1 MNRSQYFNY
10 IEDKIDYLSYRIG
23 KRGKIN
29 LLDLNIYSE
38 TFFAEMINMLLKLN
52 LKNMNAIKQNVEGI
66 DLIDHDNKVVA
77 QVSSTNTKQKIEN
90 SLKKEIIKK
99 YKDYRFIFI
108 PIVGDSDAL
117 RLKTFRNPHGIN
129 FNPEEDIYDT
139 KAILNLV
146 LNMKIGEQQNF
157 YTFIKEE
164 LGNEVDLVKVDT
176 NLAAIIN
183 ILAKENLVNIPNS
196 SQINH
201 FEINRKIEFNNLQNA
216 KGTIDLYKVY
226 YSKLDEKYIEFDK
239 LGTNRSFSV
248 FSVLSNQYIKLQN
261 EKQDDIADKFEI
273 ASAATSTEEI
283 WGGKGN
289 PIYPPAQEVL
299 RAHGIGKTAYTDF
312 SGKRARQVTQQ
323 DYEYYDYLLCADT
336 ANVRNTMRIT
346 GPDYQDKIHL
356 LLDYAGR
363 HGQSIADPW
372 YTGRF
377 DETYRDVCQGC
388 EGFLDYLR
396 QGNRL

>member
-117 RLKTFRNPHGIN
+117 RLKIFRNPHGIN

-239 LGTNRSFSV
+239 LGTNRSLSV

-261 EKQDDIADKFEI
+261 EKQDDIDIFYSVINNVIEI
-273 ASAATSTEEI
+273 IQKSKNYVEIPYEELEMCVCI
-283 WGGKGN
+283 IVVDAFIRCKIFKN
-289 PIYPPAQEVL
+289 PEGYNHV
-299 RAHGIGKTAYTDF
+299 
-312 SGKRARQVTQQ
+312 VT
-323 DYEYYDYLLCADT
+323 
-336 ANVRNTMRIT
+336 
-346 GPDYQDKIHL
+346 G
-356 LLDYAGR
+356 
-363 HGQSIADPW
+363 
-372 YTGRF
+372 
-377 DETYRDVCQGC
+377 
-388 EGFLDYLR
+388 
-396 QGNRL
+396 

>member
-261 EKQDDIADKFEI
+261 EKQDDIDIFYSVINNVIEI
-273 ASAATSTEEI
+273 IQKSKNYVEIPYEELEMCVCI
-283 WGGKGN
+283 IVVDAFIRCKIFKN
-289 PIYPPAQEVL
+289 PEGYNHV
-299 RAHGIGKTAYTDF
+299 
-312 SGKRARQVTQQ
+312 VT
-323 DYEYYDYLLCADT
+323 
-336 ANVRNTMRIT
+336 
-346 GPDYQDKIHL
+346 G
-356 LLDYAGR
+356 
-363 HGQSIADPW
+363 
-372 YTGRF
+372 
-377 DETYRDVCQGC
+377 
-388 EGFLDYLR
+388 
-396 QGNRL
+396 

>member
-196 SQINH
+196 PQINH

-226 YSKLDEKYIEFDK
+226 YSKLDEKYTEFDK
-239 LGTNRSFSV
+239 LGTNRSLSV
-248 FSVLSNQYIKLQN
+248 FSVLSNQYSKLQN
-261 EKQDDIADKFEI
+261 EKQDDIDIFYSVINNVIEI
-273 ASAATSTEEI
+273 IQKSKNYVEIPYEELEMCVCI
-283 WGGKGN
+283 IVVDAFIRCKIFKN
-289 PIYPPAQEVL
+289 PEGYKHV
-299 RAHGIGKTAYTDF
+299 
-312 SGKRARQVTQQ
+312 VT
-323 DYEYYDYLLCADT
+323 
-336 ANVRNTMRIT
+336 R
-346 GPDYQDKIHL
+346 
-356 LLDYAGR
+356 
-363 HGQSIADPW
+363 
-372 YTGRF
+372 
-377 DETYRDVCQGC
+377 
-388 EGFLDYLR
+388 
-396 QGNRL
+396 

>member
-90 SLKKEIIKK
+90 SSKKEIIKK

-261 EKQDDIADKFEI
+261 EKQDDIDIFYSVINNVIEI
-273 ASAATSTEEI
+273 IQKSKNYVEIPYEELEMCVCI
-283 WGGKGN
+283 IVVDAFIRCKIFKN
-289 PIYPPAQEVL
+289 PEGYNHV
-299 RAHGIGKTAYTDF
+299 
-312 SGKRARQVTQQ
+312 VT
-323 DYEYYDYLLCADT
+323 
-336 ANVRNTMRIT
+336 
-346 GPDYQDKIHL
+346 G
-356 LLDYAGR
+356 
-363 HGQSIADPW
+363 
-372 YTGRF
+372 
-377 DETYRDVCQGC
+377 
-388 EGFLDYLR
+388 
-396 QGNRL
+396 

>member
-117 RLKTFRNPHGIN
+117 RLKTFRDPHGIN

-196 SQINH
+196 PQINH

-226 YSKLDEKYIEFDK
+226 YSKLDEKYTEFDK
-239 LGTNRSFSV
+239 LGTNRSLSV

-261 EKQDDIADKFEI
+261 EKQDDIDIFYSVINNVIEI
-273 ASAATSTEEI
+273 IQKSKNYVEIPYEELEMCVCI
-283 WGGKGN
+283 IVVDAFIRCKIFKN
-289 PIYPPAQEVL
+289 PEGYNHV
-299 RAHGIGKTAYTDF
+299 
-312 SGKRARQVTQQ
+312 VT
-323 DYEYYDYLLCADT
+323 
-336 ANVRNTMRIT
+336 
-346 GPDYQDKIHL
+346 G
-356 LLDYAGR
+356 
-363 HGQSIADPW
+363 
-372 YTGRF
+372 
-377 DETYRDVCQGC
+377 
-388 EGFLDYLR
+388 
-396 QGNRL
+396 

>member
-10 IEDKIDYLSYRIG
+10 IEDKLDYLSYRIG

-38 TFFAEMINMLLKLN
+38 TFFAEMINMLLKLD

-66 DLIDHDNKVVA
+66 DLIDHGNKVVA

-108 PIVGDSDAL
+108 PIVGDSDAV
-117 RLKTFRNPHGIN
+117 RLKTFRNPYGIK
-129 FNPEEDIYDT
+129 FNPKEDIYDIKT
-139 KAILNLV
+139 ILNLV

-183 ILAKENLVNIPNS
+183 ILAKENLVNIPDS
-196 SQINH
+196 PQINH
-201 FEINRKIEFNNLQNA
+201 FEINRKIEFNNLQKA

-226 YSKLDEKYIEFDK
+226 YSKLEEKYNEFDK
-239 LGTNRSFSV
+239 LGMNRSLSV

-261 EKQDDIADKFEI
+261 EKQDDIDIFYSVINNVIEI
-273 ASAATSTEEI
+273 IQKSKNYVEIPYEELEMCVCI
-283 WGGKGN
+283 IVVDAFIRCKIFKN
-289 PIYPPAQEVL
+289 PEGYNHV
-299 RAHGIGKTAYTDF
+299 
-312 SGKRARQVTQQ
+312 VT
-323 DYEYYDYLLCADT
+323 
-336 ANVRNTMRIT
+336 R
-346 GPDYQDKIHL
+346 
-356 LLDYAGR
+356 
-363 HGQSIADPW
+363 
-372 YTGRF
+372 
-377 DETYRDVCQGC
+377 
-388 EGFLDYLR
+388 
-396 QGNRL
+396 

>member
-117 RLKTFRNPHGIN
+117 RLKIFRNPHGIN

-196 SQINH
+196 LQINH

-226 YSKLDEKYIEFDK
+226 YSKLDEKYTEFDK
-239 LGTNRSFSV
+239 LGTNRSLSV

-261 EKQDDIADKFEI
+261 EKQDDIDIFYSVINNVIEI
-273 ASAATSTEEI
+273 IQKSKNYVEIPYEELEMCVCI
-283 WGGKGN
+283 IVVDAFIRCKIFKN
-289 PIYPPAQEVL
+289 PEGYNHV
-299 RAHGIGKTAYTDF
+299 
-312 SGKRARQVTQQ
+312 VT
-323 DYEYYDYLLCADT
+323 
-336 ANVRNTMRIT
+336 
-346 GPDYQDKIHL
+346 G
-356 LLDYAGR
+356 
-363 HGQSIADPW
+363 
-372 YTGRF
+372 
-377 DETYRDVCQGC
+377 
-388 EGFLDYLR
+388 
-396 QGNRL
+396 

>member
-196 SQINH
+196 PQINH

-239 LGTNRSFSV
+239 LGTNRSLSV

-261 EKQDDIADKFEI
+261 EKQDDIDIFYSVINNVIEI
-273 ASAATSTEEI
+273 IQKSKNYVEILYEELEMCVCI
-283 WGGKGN
+283 IVVDAFIRCKIFKN
-289 PIYPPAQEVL
+289 PEGYNHV
-299 RAHGIGKTAYTDF
+299 
-312 SGKRARQVTQQ
+312 VT
-323 DYEYYDYLLCADT
+323 
-336 ANVRNTMRIT
+336 
-346 GPDYQDKIHL
+346 G
-356 LLDYAGR
+356 
-363 HGQSIADPW
+363 
-372 YTGRF
+372 
-377 DETYRDVCQGC
+377 
-388 EGFLDYLR
+388 
-396 QGNRL
+396 

>member
-10 IEDKIDYLSYRIG
+10 IEEKIDFLSYRIG

-38 TFFAEMINMLLKLN
+38 TFFAEMISMLLN
-52 LKNMNAIKQNVEGI
+52 FDLKNMNVIKQNVEGI
-66 DLIDHDNKVVA
+66 DLIDHDSKVVA

-90 SLKKEIIKK
+90 SLKKEIIKI

-108 PIVGDSDAL
+108 PIVGDSDTL
-117 RLKTFRNPHGIN
+117 RTKTFRNPHGIK
-129 FNPEEDIYDT
+129 FDPKEDIYDT

-183 ILAKENLVNIPNS
+183 ILSKESLVNITNS
-196 SQINH
+196 PQINH

-239 LGTNRSFSV
+239 LGMNRSLSV

-261 EKQDDIADKFEI
+261 EKQDDIDIFYSVINNVIEI
-273 ASAATSTEEI
+273 IQKSKNYIEIPYEELEMCVCI
-283 WGGKGN
+283 IVVDAFIRCKIFKN
-289 PIYPPAQEVL
+289 PEGYSHV
-299 RAHGIGKTAYTDF
+299 
-312 SGKRARQVTQQ
+312 VT
-323 DYEYYDYLLCADT
+323 
-336 ANVRNTMRIT
+336 
-346 GPDYQDKIHL
+346 G
-356 LLDYAGR
+356 
-363 HGQSIADPW
+363 
-372 YTGRF
+372 
-377 DETYRDVCQGC
+377 
-388 EGFLDYLR
+388 
-396 QGNRL
+396 

>member
-261 EKQDDIADKFEI
+261 EKQNI
-273 ASAATSTEEI
+273 
-283 WGGKGN
+283 
-289 PIYPPAQEVL
+289 
-299 RAHGIGKTAYTDF
+299 
-312 SGKRARQVTQQ
+312 
-323 DYEYYDYLLCADT
+323 
-336 ANVRNTMRIT
+336 
-346 GPDYQDKIHL
+346 
-356 LLDYAGR
+356 
-363 HGQSIADPW
+363 
-372 YTGRF
+372 RF
-377 DETYRDVCQGC
+377 
-388 EGFLDYLR
+388 
-396 QGNRL
+396 

>member
-10 IEDKIDYLSYRIG
+10 IEDKLDYLSYRIG

-38 TFFAEMINMLLKLN
+38 TFFAEMINMLLKLD

-66 DLIDHDNKVVA
+66 DLIDHGNKVVA

-108 PIVGDSDAL
+108 PIVGDSDAV
-117 RLKTFRNPHGIN
+117 RLKTFRNPYGIK
-129 FNPEEDIYDT
+129 FNPEEDIYDIKT
-139 KAILNLV
+139 ILNLV

-183 ILAKENLVNIPNS
+183 ILAKENLVNIPDS
-196 SQINH
+196 QQINH
-201 FEINRKIEFNNLQNA
+201 FEINRKIEFNNLQKA

-226 YSKLDEKYIEFDK
+226 YSKLDEKYNEFDK
-239 LGTNRSFSV
+239 LGMNRSLSV

-261 EKQDDIADKFEI
+261 EKQDDIDIFYSVINNVIEI
-273 ASAATSTEEI
+273 IQKSKNYVEIPYEELEMCVCI
-283 WGGKGN
+283 IVVDAFIRCKIFKN
-289 PIYPPAQEVL
+289 PEGYNHV
-299 RAHGIGKTAYTDF
+299 
-312 SGKRARQVTQQ
+312 VT
-323 DYEYYDYLLCADT
+323 
-336 ANVRNTMRIT
+336 R
-346 GPDYQDKIHL
+346 
-356 LLDYAGR
+356 
-363 HGQSIADPW
+363 
-372 YTGRF
+372 
-377 DETYRDVCQGC
+377 
-388 EGFLDYLR
+388 
-396 QGNRL
+396 

>member
-52 LKNMNAIKQNVEGI
+52 LKNINAIKQNAEGI
-66 DLIDHDNKVVA
+66 DLIDDDNKVVA
-77 QVSSTNTKQKIEN
+77 QVSATNTKQKIEK
-90 SLKKEIIKK
+90 SLEKEIIKEH
-99 YKDYRFIFI
+99 KDYRFIFI

-157 YTFIKEE
+157 YTLIKEE

-196 SQINH
+196 PQINH
-201 FEINRKIEFNNLQNA
+201 FEINRKIEFNNLKNA

-226 YSKLDEKYIEFDK
+226 YSKLDEKYTEFDK
-239 LGTNRSFSV
+239 LGTNRSLSV

-261 EKQDDIADKFEI
+261 EKQDDIDIFYSVINNVIEI
-273 ASAATSTEEI
+273 IQKSKNYVEIPYEELEMCVCI
-283 WGGKGN
+283 IVVDAFIRCKIFKN
-289 PIYPPAQEVL
+289 PEGYNHV
-299 RAHGIGKTAYTDF
+299 
-312 SGKRARQVTQQ
+312 VT
-323 DYEYYDYLLCADT
+323 
-336 ANVRNTMRIT
+336 
-346 GPDYQDKIHL
+346 G
-356 LLDYAGR
+356 
-363 HGQSIADPW
+363 
-372 YTGRF
+372 
-377 DETYRDVCQGC
+377 
-388 EGFLDYLR
+388 
-396 QGNRL
+396 